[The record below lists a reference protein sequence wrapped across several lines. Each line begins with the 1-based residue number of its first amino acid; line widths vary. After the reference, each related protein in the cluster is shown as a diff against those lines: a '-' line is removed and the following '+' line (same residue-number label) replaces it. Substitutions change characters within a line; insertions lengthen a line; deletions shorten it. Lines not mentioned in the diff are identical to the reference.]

1 MFKVIYC
8 KKLIF
13 CHVAFGFYNIMQS
26 IWHGF
31 CELPKIFCII
41 ELRTLRTQK
50 FIQHNTCVY
59 VCNNVTVFKHFMCIK
74 YIKIPVKIP
83 TSHVIPRNE
92 KGHNISYKHLY
103 K

>member
-1 MFKVIYC
+1 MWP
-8 KKLIF
+8 L
-13 CHVAFGFYNIMQS
+13 AFITLCNLFGMDSADFRKYS
-26 IWHGF
+26 AY
-31 CELPKIFCII
+31 I